1 MSGYKLFT
9 LAVALVVVHFCNGQ
23 NLELVENK
31 GQWNPAVKF
40 KGELMNGA
48 FFLGQHGYKV
58 LQQNNDDLIKIHDMV
73 HGHHENNTA
82 TTTNSAKTTAAKTV
96 SGPITAIDDSV
107 TLHAHA
113 YEVTFDQSNSNPEII
128 PEKPQIGYNNYITG
142 SASGKQQ
149 GGQCKIYGGVMYKNM
164 YPGIDVRYYSNRGN
178 LKYDIIVQ
186 PNADISKLALKY
198 EGTDGLYIKNNELI
212 IKTSVGILTEKFPYS
227 YQLVDGIRTQVGC
240 KFKVY
245 GNIVKY
251 ELDKYDHSKTLIIDP
266 TLVFCSFTGSS
277 ADNWGYTATYGPDG
291 SMFGG
296 GIVFGAGYP
305 ISTGAYQTTFGG
317 GSTTTGEGAGYDI
330 GIIKLSADGTKRI
343 YATYIGGSGNEAPHS
358 MVTDAQGN
366 LIVAGRTTS
375 KNFPTTTANIGPT
388 PGNGDWDI
396 VLFKLSADGS
406 TLLGSVKVGGSG
418 DDGVNIKNKYANLYG
433 VNGAQAISL
442 QQNYGDDSRSEV
454 ILNGNSVFLSS
465 CSQSTDLTFSGIPNS
480 AQPTKNPGLV
490 NGRQNQDGLLLQ
502 FDANLTTLVY
512 GSFIGGSQDDAA
524 YVLSASPITGNIFVG
539 GATSSKDMP
548 GDHSGTIGPSFTTS
562 GTIEGFVNE
571 YSPTGTLLKAAYVGP
586 TANNGNT
593 QVYGLKFDRFGFP
606 YIMGTTT
613 GDFTLINSAF
623 GENGGKEFIGKLQKD
638 LSGYVYFTAFGNGGS
653 KPNISPIAFLVD
665 RCENVYLSGWGG
677 DIFAGETPQPFPNSG
692 VAGLPI
698 TPDAI
703 QSTTDNRDLYFF
715 VLKKDA
721 VSQLYGTFFGQN
733 GGFTDHVD
741 GGTSRFDEAG
751 IIYQAICANCGYK
764 ATFPTTPGVWG
775 PVNRGTDC
783 NEAMVKIAFNFSG
796 VHSGVKASI
805 SYDGDTTGCVPLT
818 INFRDTIALAQSYTW
833 NFGDGS
839 PISTTLTPNI
849 SHTYNSLGTFTV
861 QLIATDTT
869 KCFPYDTTYTHV
881 RIRADSST
889 IQAIATKLPPCTST
903 TYSFTN
909 TSIPYAKKFG
919 NTSFLWIWGDN
930 SANVVAPQSP
940 PITHAFPGI
949 GTYNVKLVLQD
960 TNFCNSPDTFF
971 LPVRISPNVKA
982 SVSTSLSG
990 CAPYNA
996 VFNNTSQGGTSF
1008 FWDFGDGNTS
1018 TAINPTELYPTPG
1031 IYTVKLIA
1039 IDTSSCNFIDSTTFT
1054 ITVSGK
1060 PTSAFSYSPNPP
1072 QQNVITTFTNLS
1084 VDATHYKWLYGD
1096 GDTLLTF
1103 LLDTTVRHI
1112 YNETKLY
1119 QPCLVAINEYN
1130 CPDTS
1135 CQSLNAIVSAIVDV
1149 PNAFTPNNDGVNDK
1163 AIVVGIG
1170 ITKMDFKIYNRLG
1183 ELVFETNDYKQGWNG
1198 IYKGKPQPMDAYGYT
1213 LDAQF
1218 FDGKSVKKSGSIT
1231 LLR

>member
-1 MSGYKLFT
+1 MSGYKLFASAIA
-9 LAVALVVVHFCNGQ
+9 LALINFCYGQ

-31 GQWNPAVKF
+31 GQWDPSVKF
-40 KGELMNGA
+40 KGELLNGA
-48 FFLGQHGYKV
+48 FFLGPNGYRV
-58 LQQNNDDLIKIHDMV
+58 LQQNSFDLDKIHNRV
-73 HGHHENNTA
+73 HGHHDENSGIKI
-82 TTTNSAKTTAAKTV
+82 TTNGTDTKTTEAKNV
-96 SGPITAIDDSV
+96 SMPVSDDEII
-107 TLHAHA
+107 LHSHA
-113 YEVTFDQSNSNPEII
+113 YQVTFDQSSLNPEII
-128 PEKPQIGYNNYITG
+128 PEKQQIGYNNYIYGT
-142 SASGKQQ
+142 SFGKQQ
-149 GGQCKIYGGVMYKNM
+149 GGQCKIYGGVLYKNM
-164 YPGIDVRYYSNRGN
+164 YPGVDVRYYSNRGN

-198 EGTDGLYIKNNELI
+198 EGTDGLEIKNNELI
-212 IKTSVGILTEKFPYS
+212 IKTSVGTLTEKFPYS

-240 KFKVY
+240 KFKLY
-245 GNIVKY
+245 GNVVKY
-251 ELDKYDHSKTLIIDP
+251 QLDKYDHSKTLIIDP

-305 ISTGAYQTTFGG
+305 ISTGSFQTTFGG
-317 GSTTTGEGAGYDI
+317 GSTSTGEGAGYDI
-330 GIIKLSADGTKRI
+330 GIIKLSPDGSKRT

-358 MVTDAQGN
+358 MVVDAQGN

-375 KNFPTTTANIGPT
+375 GDFPTKTANFGPT
-388 PGNGDWDI
+388 TGKGDWDI
-396 VLFKLSADGS
+396 IVFKLSADGS
-406 TLLGSVKVGGSG
+406 NLIGSIKVGGTG
-418 DDGVNIKNKYANLYG
+418 DDGVNIKNKYSNLYG
-433 VNGAQAISL
+433 VNGPSAISL

-454 ILNGNSVFLSS
+454 IINGNSIYLSS
-465 CSQSTDLTFSGIPNS
+465 CSQSTDLTFTGFPNS
-480 AQPTKNPGLV
+480 AQPTKATGLI

-502 FDANLTTLVY
+502 FDINLTALTY
-512 GSFIGGSQDDAA
+512 GSFIGGSLDDAA
-524 YVLSASPITGNIFVG
+524 YVISSSPTTGNVFVG
-539 GATSSKDMP
+539 GGTSSNDMP
-548 GDHSGTIGPSFTTS
+548 GDHSNTVGTTFTTS
-562 GTIEGFVNE
+562 STINGFVNE
-571 YSPTGTLLKAAYVGP
+571 YSPSGVLIKAAYIG
-586 TANNGNT
+586 TTSGNT

-606 YIMGTTT
+606 YIMGTTS
-613 GDFTLINSAF
+613 GNFSLINSAF
-623 GENGGKEFIGKLQKD
+623 GQNGGKQFIGKLAKD
-638 LSGYVYFTAFGNGGS
+638 LSTYVYFTAFGNGGS
-653 KPNISPIAFLVD
+653 LPNISPVAFLVD

-677 DIFAGETPQPFPNSG
+677 DIFGASNQQPFPNSG

-703 QSTTDNRDLYFF
+703 QSTTDNRDMYFF

-721 VSQLYGTFFGQN
+721 VSQLYGSYFGQN

-741 GGTSRFDEAG
+741 GGTSRFDDAG
-751 IIYQAICANCGYK
+751 IIYQAICANCGGK
-764 ATFPTTPGVWG
+764 AIFPTTPGVWG
-775 PVNRGTDC
+775 PVNKGTDC

-805 SYDGDTTGCVPLT
+805 AYDGDTTGCVPLT
-818 INFRDTIALAQSYTW
+818 INFRDTIALAQSYIW
-833 NFGDGS
+833 DFGDGS
-839 PISTTLTPNI
+839 AGATTLTPNI
-849 SHTYNSLGTFTV
+849 SHTYNKLGVFLV
-861 QLIATDTT
+861 QLIATDTS

-881 RIRADSST
+881 RIRADSSHLMAT
-889 IQAIATKLPPCTST
+889 ATKLPPCTST
-903 TYSFTN
+903 SYLFNN

-919 NTSFLWIWGDN
+919 NKSFLWIWGDN
-930 SANVVAPQSP
+930 SPNVVAPKTPALSH
-940 PITHAFPGI
+940 TFPGI
-949 GTYNVKLVLQD
+949 GTYNVKLVLTD

-971 LPVRISPNVKA
+971 LPVRIAPNVKA
-982 SVSTSLSG
+982 SVSTSSSG

-996 VFNNTSQGGTSF
+996 VFNNTSLGGTSF

-1018 TAINPTELYPTPG
+1018 TANAPTELYSTPG

-1039 IDTSSCNFIDSTTFT
+1039 TDANSCNFIDSTTFT

-1060 PTSAFSYSPNPP
+1060 PTSSFSYSPNPP

-1084 VDATHYKWLYGD
+1084 IAATHYKWLYGD

-1103 LLDTTVRHI
+1103 RLDTTVRHI
-1112 YNETKLY
+1112 YNETKQY
-1119 QPCLVAINEYN
+1119 QPCLVAINNFN

-1135 CQSLNAIVSAIVDV
+1135 CQSLNAIVVPIVDV

-1170 ITKMDFKIYNRLG
+1170 ITKMVFRIYNRLG
-1183 ELVFETNDYKQGWNG
+1183 QMVFETNDYKQGWDG

-1218 FDGKSVKKSGSIT
+1218 FDGKSIKKSGSIT